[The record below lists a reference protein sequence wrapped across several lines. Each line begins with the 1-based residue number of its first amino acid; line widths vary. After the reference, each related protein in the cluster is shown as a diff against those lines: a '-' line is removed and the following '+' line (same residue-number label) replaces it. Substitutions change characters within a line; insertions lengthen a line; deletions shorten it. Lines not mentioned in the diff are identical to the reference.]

1 MGDLFLIEDEAIK
14 SVVLS
19 KINQAHYKGL
29 DLALEIVSPID
40 KPNMPL
46 VDFIRILS
54 ILMDNAIEAAQGTKD
69 RLLQFS
75 YFKDGNKTVLIVAN
89 SSDDRSEKINLDQL
103 YEPGSSSKGENRGT
117 GLANVKQLISQ
128 FPHLNLKTHRR
139 TDYFRQT
146 LEIWDDKIG

>member
-1 MGDLFLIEDEAIK
+1 MIEDEAIK

-29 DLALEIVSPID
+29 NLAFEIVSPIG

-54 ILMDNAIEAAQGTKD
+54 IFMDNAIEAAQGTKD
-69 RLLQFS
+69 HLLQFS
-75 YFKDGNKTVLIVAN
+75 YFKDGNKTVLIVGN
-89 SSDDRSEKINLDQL
+89 SLDDHSEKINLNQL
-103 YEPGSSSKGENRGT
+103 YKLGSSNKGENRGT
-117 GLANVKQLISQ
+117 GLANVKQLISR

-146 LEIWDDKIG
+146 LEIWDEEID